1 MRFPAAEQLDLDMPA
16 TGAIW
21 IKGLYVSHA
30 LQGSGLGNSAMDAL
44 EDLVTK
50 EPLCART
57 IMLDTVSKKDQL
69 NKEFAANFYGYIPK
83 VCLWTFPTFFF
94 FLFFCSHTN
103 EDYRHQMRHGTV
115 DEVIA

>member
-69 NKEFAANFYGYIPK
+69 NKEFAADFYGYIPK
-83 VCLWTFPTFFF
+83 VCLLELSTFF
-94 FLFFCSHTN
+94 LSSYTN